1 MAKLIGQRYEGR
13 GISDELL
20 AQVYASIG
28 LDIGADAPAE
38 IAVSVLAE
46 VLIVLRK
53 RRGKHLR
60 MDIHS

>member
-20 AQVYASIG
+20 AQVYLPIG

-38 IAVSVLAE
+38 IAISVLAE

-60 MDIHS
+60 MDNYS